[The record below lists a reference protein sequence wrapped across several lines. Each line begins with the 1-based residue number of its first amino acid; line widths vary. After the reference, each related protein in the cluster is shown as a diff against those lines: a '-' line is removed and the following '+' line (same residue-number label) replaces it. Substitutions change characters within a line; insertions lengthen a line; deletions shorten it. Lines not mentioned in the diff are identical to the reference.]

1 MSDERHWGREAVRRN
16 REARAR
22 PRIVGAW
29 AGTLAALGAALSTG
43 CSSPSPIQC
52 SSASDCAPGYGC
64 SGGQCVGGAG
74 GSGTSTDPNCAPIG
88 HTLHPTAMREQPPGS
103 SRCGQDTD
111 GQPCYCQ
118 QGTQCFETAFATDA
132 SGTKPGGCSSFCVD
146 ATYAT
151 ACGETSFGFF
161 ACVPGETCVAGAD
174 YWGCCAAGKSCGGV
188 CE

>member
-29 AGTLAALGAALSTG
+29 AGTLAALGA
-43 CSSPSPIQC
+43 
-52 SSASDCAPGYGC
+52 
-64 SGGQCVGGAG
+64 
-74 GSGTSTDPNCAPIG
+74 
-88 HTLHPTAMREQPPGS
+88 
-103 SRCGQDTD
+103 
-111 GQPCYCQ
+111 
-118 QGTQCFETAFATDA
+118 AFATDA